1 MAAYGLYSHIQSNRR
16 RSIALLVGL
25 FFLVFVLVYAG
36 ALLAAALL
44 INADLGTLMQIALAD
59 LIKAAPFATLGT
71 VLWIVIAYYFHQD
84 MIDALTGGREV
95 QRAVEPR
102 LYNILENLCI
112 SRGIS
117 TPKLKVMDSTA
128 LNAFATGMNAK
139 QYSITVTT
147 GLLNRLNDDEIE
159 SVLGHELTH
168 IRNGDVRMMVIAVI
182 IAGVVSFF
190 AELIFRLWFYNGF
203 SFRSSR
209 SDARR
214 GGGGAGLAILI
225 AIGLLVL
232 AYLLSFI
239 IRLTLS
245 RSREFLA
252 DAGSVELTKNPD
264 AMISA
269 LRKIEGHGELPGA
282 TSAVM
287 EMCIDN
293 PRQGFGELFDTHP
306 SVNSRVT
313 ALVKFAGGHDPGPLA
328 HDLDADQAATGALRQ
343 LFALTKSYP
352 DLKASTNLQQLQ
364 AQLADL
370 ETAEKALRD
379 KAEAGSEQRAGKAW
393 GSAQGSPADGPT
405 TRSTSATMLTI
416 AAISLMIVSFL
427 IATALLTVF

>member
-25 FFLVFVLVYAG
+25 FFLVYVLVYAG
-36 ALLAAALL
+36 ALVAAALL
-44 INADLGTLMQIALAD
+44 INADLDMLMQIAWTD
-59 LIKAAPFATLGT
+59 LLKAAPFATLGT
-71 VLWIVIAYYFHQD
+71 ALWIVIAYYFHQD

-95 QRAVEPR
+95 QRADQPR

-112 SRGIS
+112 SRGIPM
-117 TPKLKVMDSTA
+117 PKLKLMVSDA

-147 GLLNRLNDDEIE
+147 GLLKALNDDEIE

-168 IRNGDVRMMVIAVI
+168 IRNGDIRMMVIAVI

-190 AELIFRLWFYNGF
+190 AELIFRLRFYNRF

-214 GGGGAGLAILI
+214 GGAGAGLAILI
-225 AIGLLVL
+225 AIGLVVI
-232 AYLLSFI
+232 AYVLSFI
-239 IRLTLS
+239 IRLALS

-287 EMCIDN
+287 EMCVDN
-293 PRQGFGELFDTHP
+293 AREGASWLITGRKHANKIRP
-306 SVNSRVT
+306 SVAERRI
-313 ALVKFAGGHDPGPLA
+313 ALPPI
-328 HDLDADQAATGALRQ
+328 RQ
-343 LFALTKSYP
+343 
-352 DLKASTNLQQLQ
+352 
-364 AQLADL
+364 
-370 ETAEKALRD
+370 
-379 KAEAGSEQRAGKAW
+379 
-393 GSAQGSPADGPT
+393 
-405 TRSTSATMLTI
+405 
-416 AAISLMIVSFL
+416 
-427 IATALLTVF
+427 